1 MKDSFKCVLMI
12 RSILALLLAMSK
24 VKPLKLNDIRRVA
37 VIGAGA
43 GGLITADILRKDGF
57 DVVVFERGTSVGG
70 VWKYKDAVHSTGGP
84 MYKSLRTNLPKQIMA
99 YNFEMPFPDS
109 NPSFLTHEN
118 VQSYLDDFA
127 DSRHLLPKIIFGC
140 SVVSITYVPPI
151 SELESIGG
159 SKLINADDAATL
171 DRKSHR
177 SAWRLEFQWM
187 NSPHEQ
193 MAEKITFENGSS
205 ASSFDAVVVCNG
217 HYNIPLMPEISDLS
231 GLSEFQGKVMHSV
244 DYDDPS
250 IFNGKSVLIVGSRS
264 SGTDLAREI
273 SAFADIVYAS
283 DRSLGVEKSAIYGN
297 IHHKPGILKLNSK
310 DVLDVDASEVAGG
323 EKGMVQFVDGTTAK
337 VDVLLWCTGYAYDY
351 PFLRGTQ
358 REELTGDH
366 DVSTQSA
373 PVMVKNKRKVSNLY
387 RQLFS
392 IEHPSLAFVGLPYS
406 VVPFPLFNLQAKWI
420 SSVYS
425 GRTELPSKHDQLK
438 WLEDYEKQILQRCKG
453 DEGTAVEKFH
463 YLGDAQWDYFRHI
476 ARASGSDNDKQM
488 RYIDA
493 IEQIYNDNASI
504 RPPYPGAPDT
514 YRDSEYT
521 LDYDTFEWTRK

>member
-1 MKDSFKCVLMI
+1 MIKSFF
-12 RSILALLLAMSK
+12 ALLLVMSK

-43 GGLITADILRKDGF
+43 GGLITADILQKDGF
-57 DVVVFERGTSVGG
+57 DVVIFERASNVGG
-70 VWKYKDAVHSTGGP
+70 VWKYRDAMHSKSGP

-99 YNFEMPFPDS
+99 YNYEIPFPDS
-109 NPSFLTHEN
+109 YPSFLTHEN
-118 VQSYLDDFA
+118 VQSYLENFA
-127 DSRHLLPKIIFGC
+127 DSQHLSPKIIFGC

-151 SELESIGG
+151 SEHESLGASEII
-159 SKLINADDAATL
+159 STDDTGTL
-171 DRKSHR
+171 DRKSDR
-177 SAWRLEFQWM
+177 PAWKLDFKWPDT
-187 NSPHEQ
+187 PHEQ
-193 MAEKITFENGSS
+193 IENKIAFMNGSRS
-205 ASSFDAVVVCNG
+205 SSFDAVVICNG
-217 HYNIPLMPEISDLS
+217 HYNIPLMPEISDFS
-231 GLSEFQGKVMHSV
+231 GLSEFQGEVMHSV
-244 DYDDPS
+244 DYNDPA
-250 IFNGKSVLIVGSRS
+250 IFKGKSVLVVGSRS

-273 SAFADIVYAS
+273 SAYADIVYAS
-283 DRSLGVEKSAIYGN
+283 DRSLSIEKSAIHGN
-297 IHHKPGILKLNSK
+297 IHHKPGLLKLKSK
-310 DVLDVDASEVAGG
+310 DIMQVSGAAGG
-323 EKGMVQFVDGTTAK
+323 QKGSVQFADGTIAN

-358 REELTGDH
+358 SNLLAED
-366 DVSTQSA
+366 DDAVNSA
-373 PVMVKNKRKVSNLY
+373 SVTVDKKRKVSNLY

-425 GRTELPSKHDQLK
+425 GRTELPSKLDQLN
-438 WLEDYEKQILQRCKG
+438 WLEGYEKEVLQRYKG

-476 ARASGSDNDKQM
+476 AHASGGNDEKQM
-488 RYIDA
+488 RYIDVL
-493 IEQIYNDNASI
+493 EQIYNDNASI

-521 LDYDTFEWTRK
+521 LNYDTFEWTRK